1 MPKSLT
7 SPCAILAVTAVVF
20 VSGCSNSDE
29 SNNAD
34 SKPNF
39 TGSSATSDASEET
52 APSDTDDKGAGDEDS
67 AKEPS
72 TATVTEKA
80 QEKAS
85 SRENKIIPVEDLYS
99 LWVPALCDHGAGT
112 LVDGTLPE
120 HLKTGYPNAAAGLKL
135 NKDGTPKG
143 AYADINGD
151 GKDEAVITY
160 VCDQG
165 GVAWPD
171 NLLIY
176 DNDLNY
182 ITQVEDWTRN
192 GMEPARRHINQLEW
206 TDNTVT
212 VTWRAHGEGESGAVA
227 TQELTG
233 NLTLDGDKA
242 NLEMTGH
249 RKTS

>member
-7 SPCAILAVTAVVF
+7 SSWAILAVTAVVF
-20 VSGCSNSDE
+20 ISGCSNSDE

-52 APSDTDDKGAGDEDS
+52 APSDTDDKSAGDEDS
-67 AKEPS
+67 TKEPS

-80 QEKAS
+80 QEKAGS
-85 SRENKIIPVEDLYS
+85 GENKIIPVEDLYS

-233 NLTLDGDKA
+233 NLTLNGDKA

>member
-1 MPKSLT
+1 MPKILS
-7 SPCAILAVTAVVF
+7 SSCAILAVAAVAF
-20 VSGCSNSDE
+20 VTGCSNSDE
-29 SNNAD
+29 ANNAD
-34 SKPNF
+34 DKPNF
-39 TGSSATSDASEET
+39 TGSSVNSAANEEAIASGADGADADGEGSKEEPATE
-52 APSDTDDKGAGDEDS
+52 
-67 AKEPS
+67 
-72 TATVTEKA
+72 TVTEKA
-80 QEKAS
+80 EGKAGS
-85 SRENKIIPVEDLYS
+85 GENKIIPVEDLYS
-99 LWVPALCDHGAGT
+99 LWVPALCEHGAGT

-206 TDNTVT
+206 TDDTVT

-227 TQELTG
+227 THELTG

>member
-7 SPCAILAVTAVVF
+7 SSWAILAVTAVAF
-20 VSGCSNSDE
+20 VAGCSNSDE
-29 SNNAD
+29 ANNAD
-34 SKPNF
+34 SEPNF
-39 TGSSATSDASEET
+39 TGSNATSDASEET

-67 AKEPS
+67 AKQPS
-72 TATVTEKA
+72 TATVPEKA
-80 QEKAS
+80 QKSATA
-85 SRENKIIPVEDLYS
+85 RENKIIPVEDLYS
-99 LWVPALCDHGAGT
+99 LWVPALCEHGAGT

-135 NKDGTPKG
+135 NEDGTPKG

-151 GKDEAVITY
+151 GKDEGVITY

-206 TDNTVT
+206 TNDTVT

-227 TQELTG
+227 THELTG